1 MAEGVKSTLPSF
13 DTAMGVRRM
22 GNGVSGKRAARWL
35 PISLVLISMTWWS
48 PSLFAGAP
56 SAQTA
61 NTSIQ
66 RPLDQPQPLP
76 GPGPSAATIN
86 AWQDRKFG
94 MFIHFGLYS
103 IAGGMWNG
111 QRVDNGYSEQIL
123 ANGPIAPKDYE
134 ALAQRF
140 DPKHFDADAIV
151 ALAKAAG
158 MKFIVIT
165 AKHHDGFNLFQTTQT
180 PYNTVDGTPYHQDIV
195 KQLAEACARGGLKFG
210 VYYSTIDWHHP
221 GGNQYIEGNS
231 NPITPAQ
238 EAFNVAQLKE
248 LLSHYGPIAEIWFDM
263 GKPTPSQS
271 AHFAATVHALQSQT
285 MISGRVWNYYG
296 NFAVMGD
303 NAEPD
308 VAMELPWQAPA
319 SMFPETWGYRSW
331 QARTDLPGKIRENIT
346 RLVRVV
352 SQGGNYI
359 LNIGPEGDGSV
370 VTYEAQVLHGI
381 GAWLQRNGEAIYGT
395 RKSPF
400 PTLDFG
406 YATVG
411 PHAIYLFVSKL
422 PPDHQLH
429 LPGVA
434 DTAFGRAYRLG
445 SPKAAVDIQ
454 RNGDD
459 VTISL
464 DHLANWPTAD
474 SGGADVDTFMPVIVL
489 PLNGLLRVRPPTVA
503 AAADGHFD
511 LQPKQAEHYLN
522 YNGEG
527 YEAPSTLYKL
537 SWQLDAKATDYTVT
551 VNYAPLPE
559 NTQMDIWI
567 DGQRYPLN
575 LAGAVAGKS
584 ETAQQTVRVQRNRV
598 ARPYAMQL
606 ELTPHSPFEQG
617 SQLPVTVES
626 VELSPVQ

>member
-1 MAEGVKSTLPSF
+1 
-13 DTAMGVRRM
+13 M
-22 GNGVSGKRAARWL
+22 GNGVIGKQAAL
-35 PISLVLISMTWWS
+35 LLLMGMMGWS
-48 PSLFAGAP
+48 QSLFAGSP

-61 NTSIQ
+61 STPIAIQ
-66 RPLDQPQPLP
+66 RPLDQPQPPP
-76 GPGPSAATIN
+76 GRGPSAETIK

-123 ANGPIAPKDYE
+123 ANAPIPSEDYE

-165 AKHHDGFNLFQTTQT
+165 AKHHDGFNLFQTAQT

-195 KQLAEACARGGLKFG
+195 KQLAQACARAGLKFG

-221 GGNQYIEGNS
+221 GGNTYIEGNS

-263 GKPTPSQS
+263 GKPTPTQS
-271 AHFAATVHALQSQT
+271 AHFTKTVHALQPQT
-285 MISGRVWNYYG
+285 MISGRVWNYDG
-296 NFAVMGD
+296 DFAVMGD

-370 VTYEAQVLHGI
+370 VPYEAQVLHGI
-381 GAWLQRNGEAIYGT
+381 GTWLQRNGEAIYGT
-395 RKSPF
+395 RKQPF
-400 PTLDFG
+400 PALDFG

-411 PHAIYLFVSKL
+411 PHAIYLFVAKI
-422 PPDHQLH
+422 PVDRQLH
-429 LPGVA
+429 LPGIA
-434 DTAFGRAYRLG
+434 GTLLGRAYRLG
-445 SPKAAVDIQ
+445 SPEATVDI
-454 RNGDD
+454 RRSGDD
-459 VTISL
+459 INIPL
-464 DHLANWPTAD
+464 DRVANWPPVD
-474 SGGADVDTFMPVIVL
+474 SGDINVDTFMPVIVL
-489 PLNGLLRVRPPTVA
+489 PLKGPLHIRPRMIA
-503 AAADGHFD
+503 AAPGGHFQ

-537 SWQLDAKATDYTVT
+537 SWQLDAKATHYLVT
-551 VNYAPLPE
+551 VNYSPLPD
-559 NTQMDIWI
+559 NTRMDLWV

-575 LAGAVAGKS
+575 LAGTVGGKL
-584 ETAQQTVRVQRNRV
+584 EIARQTVRVQRDRV
-598 ARPYAMQL
+598 AHPYAMQL
-606 ELTPHSPFEQG
+606 ELTPLSPFEQG
-617 SQLPVTVES
+617 SQLPVTVTS
-626 VELSPVQ
+626 VELSPTQ